1 MKTYVKQ
8 FNDLT
13 VNELYEIM
21 KLRVDVFVVE
31 QECAYRELDDLDQD
45 AVHVWISDDEG
56 ICAYLRVLDRGVE
69 SDYVALGRV
78 ISKRRG
84 EGLGAMVIDEGIRVA
99 KELFSADKIYLE
111 AQTYAEGFYEKKGF
125 RRISD
130 EFMMDGIPHIKML
143 AEVER

>member
-8 FNDLT
+8 FKELT
-13 VNELYEIM
+13 VDELYGII
-21 KLRVDVFVVE
+21 KLRIDVFVVE
-31 QECAYRELDDLDQD
+31 QECAYHELDDLDQD
-45 AVHVWISDDEG
+45 AVHVWISDDDG

-69 SDYVALGRV
+69 SEYVALGRV

-84 EGLGAMVIDEGIRVA
+84 EGLGAMVINEGIRVA
-99 KELFSADKIYLE
+99 KECFSADKIYIE
-111 AQTYAEGFYEKKGF
+111 AQTYAEVFYGKQGFK
-125 RRISD
+125 RISD